1 VIRLLRSL
9 LDRLTNMDLYLAI
22 VLTLMLVVVV
32 LLFIVWK
39 H

>member
-1 VIRLLRSL
+1 
-9 LDRLTNMDLYLAI
+9 MDLYLAI